1 MKTLLLLL
9 LSSIL
14 LINVNAQV
22 GSLDLTYDVNG
33 IRVFQPSPTV
43 STSLKLVPLA
53 DGGYYQVTRMDEDFV
68 AAVKYTPAGTID
80 LSYGTGGYSASVPI
94 RFQDAVA
101 QADGKLILIGTTNE
115 NYYSDFHTDIM
126 LARFTTGGVLDASF
140 DGTGISYK
148 SATQASYDEVRNVL
162 IENNVLIVG
171 ASSASLVG
179 GFAANHFYK
188 YDLTTGLASD
198 ISLGDPVP
206 LENWYPEDF
215 EYLFGMQGNK
225 IVVLSRGFN
234 YADYSSY
241 QTLRRFNLN
250 GSVDPSFGTGG
261 SINLD
266 GSFFRGNIKI
276 KGIDDK
282 ILLAFAS
289 PAAGT
294 GNIGLSLARFTNN
307 GAVDVS
313 FNGTG
318 RVFTGFTAGENPVPV
333 AIERNADRFII
344 GGHLNNTAGT
354 RFFLQRYN
362 SNGSLDNNFDADGK
376 QVTGLAGYNLTLNEM
391 RILGT
396 RLFLYGLGVNGLT
409 PSPKG
414 ITAKYLLEEAA
425 GSFSCVAD
433 KTFNTKTG
441 ACSAVVTGIDPVNVL
456 AADLAKI
463 QYTFSGATTG
473 TGKGTASGKSFNK
486 GVTTVTYTRASPAAT
501 CSFKITVVDK
511 ELPVIGA
518 IYATPVNIWPANDKM
533 ILVTLTYTVKDNCGT
548 VNSVLT
554 VTSNEPDG
562 TGRRG
567 DIPADIKIL
576 SNRQVQL
583 RAESWEKVSKRFYT
597 LTVASTDASGNK
609 ATRSL
614 IVRVSKGGAVARDLS
629 SPFTLEEEVTGLQ
642 VKVLPNPATDH
653 FTILTNSNSSE
664 KISLRVLTSSGS
676 LLEKRNGL
684 PAKGQLQVGQA
695 YLNGVYLAE
704 FIQGT
709 ERKVIRLV

>member
-80 LSYGTGGYSASVPI
+80 LSYGTAGYSASVPI

-101 QADGKLILIGTTNE
+101 QANGKLILIGTTNE

-162 IENNVLIVG
+162 IENTVLIVG

-250 GSVDPSFGTGG
+250 GS
-261 SINLD
+261 
-266 GSFFRGNIKI
+266 
-276 KGIDDK
+276 
-282 ILLAFAS
+282 
-289 PAAGT
+289 
-294 GNIGLSLARFTNN
+294 
-307 GAVDVS
+307 
-313 FNGTG
+313 
-318 RVFTGFTAGENPVPV
+318 
-333 AIERNADRFII
+333 
-344 GGHLNNTAGT
+344 
-354 RFFLQRYN
+354 
-362 SNGSLDNNFDADGK
+362 
-376 QVTGLAGYNLTLNEM
+376 
-391 RILGT
+391 
-396 RLFLYGLGVNGLT
+396 
-409 PSPKG
+409 
-414 ITAKYLLEEAA
+414 
-425 GSFSCVAD
+425 
-433 KTFNTKTG
+433 
-441 ACSAVVTGIDPVNVL
+441 
-456 AADLAKI
+456 
-463 QYTFSGATTG
+463 
-473 TGKGTASGKSFNK
+473 
-486 GVTTVTYTRASPAAT
+486 
-501 CSFKITVVDK
+501 
-511 ELPVIGA
+511 
-518 IYATPVNIWPANDKM
+518 
-533 ILVTLTYTVKDNCGT
+533 
-548 VNSVLT
+548 
-554 VTSNEPDG
+554 
-562 TGRRG
+562 
-567 DIPADIKIL
+567 
-576 SNRQVQL
+576 
-583 RAESWEKVSKRFYT
+583 
-597 LTVASTDASGNK
+597 
-609 ATRSL
+609 
-614 IVRVSKGGAVARDLS
+614 
-629 SPFTLEEEVTGLQ
+629 
-642 VKVLPNPATDH
+642 
-653 FTILTNSNSSE
+653 
-664 KISLRVLTSSGS
+664 
-676 LLEKRNGL
+676 
-684 PAKGQLQVGQA
+684 
-695 YLNGVYLAE
+695 
-704 FIQGT
+704 
-709 ERKVIRLV
+709 